1 MNNDA
6 NETKRGTY
14 FVSSLAMTT
23 SLTEYGISSIF
34 TLFLIHVLHFSI
46 PLSSS
51 MYSQYYLF
59 AYTLPIIVGLISDRY
74 LSRTTSLLIGFISMI
89 ISQIIL
95 FISASLYAPSSVQL
109 TTITFNL
116 QNTLFIIGLAFLALG
131 TSFANNTFSNI
142 ISLISKNTK
151 EAGIDSYAIYYSLLN
166 FGVIIGI
173 LIMTFIVGDTNY
185 LLFKWSFLIFAI
197 FEAIALIIFLY
208 ARHVFLVN
216 YKGEHLHEIIDTME
230 TKGESGIWKKLFSE
244 IKGLVYAI
252 LHLRTV
258 LSNFLASLSKKDKDR
273 LTLFFLI
280 IFFII
285 VYKIGYNQSS
295 ASMILFEENY
305 VLRDYGFLVLPVQLF
320 SIFNPF
326 FIIILTPLYSKFNQ
340 KVAEKNW
347 DLGIVARI
355 GIGMILLSICF
366 VVMANVSYQID
377 IGATDKVNIIWII
390 IFEIILAIS
399 ELFLSVTGYA
409 MVAELAPAQYFAL
422 FFGIFQSTN
431 AIAKYIAGMVIKI
444 FPGPEST
451 VNYIGHMPINGL
463 SNFFL
468 IFVFPALVCGLI
480 LVYKR
485 KSLEKR
491 VHHGE

>member
-116 QNTLFIIGLAFLALG
+116 QNTLFIIGLAFLAMG

-185 LLFKWSFLIFAI
+185 LLFKW
-197 FEAIALIIFLY
+197 
-208 ARHVFLVN
+208 
-216 YKGEHLHEIIDTME
+216 
-230 TKGESGIWKKLFSE
+230 
-244 IKGLVYAI
+244 
-252 LHLRTV
+252 
-258 LSNFLASLSKKDKDR
+258 
-273 LTLFFLI
+273 
-280 IFFII
+280 
-285 VYKIGYNQSS
+285 
-295 ASMILFEENY
+295 
-305 VLRDYGFLVLPVQLF
+305 
-320 SIFNPF
+320 
-326 FIIILTPLYSKFNQ
+326 
-340 KVAEKNW
+340 
-347 DLGIVARI
+347 
-355 GIGMILLSICF
+355 
-366 VVMANVSYQID
+366 
-377 IGATDKVNIIWII
+377 
-390 IFEIILAIS
+390 
-399 ELFLSVTGYA
+399 
-409 MVAELAPAQYFAL
+409 
-422 FFGIFQSTN
+422 
-431 AIAKYIAGMVIKI
+431 
-444 FPGPEST
+444 
-451 VNYIGHMPINGL
+451 
-463 SNFFL
+463 
-468 IFVFPALVCGLI
+468 
-480 LVYKR
+480 
-485 KSLEKR
+485 
-491 VHHGE
+491 